1 MIFRFSGPSARAEA
15 RSPGALGAPAGRAL
29 WPGLA
34 EPALERGFPPCLWSG
49 TFLVRLL
56 ATETAPGEIPCE
68 SGVTQVGQ
76 QPGRPSLS
84 EELGRRGTAE
94 SLSQASLC
102 QPQSARVARPQPP
115 RLDH

>member
-1 MIFRFSGPSARAEA
+1 MIFRSSGPSARSEA
-15 RSPGALGAPAGRAL
+15 ISPGALGAPAGRTL

-68 SGVTQVGQ
+68 SGVTQVSQ
-76 QPGRPSLS
+76 QQGRPILI
-84 EELGRRGTAE
+84 RGAGGG
-94 SLSQASLC
+94 A
-102 QPQSARVARPQPP
+102 APP
-115 RLDH
+115 RA